1 MASTDSGPPTVI
13 PALRYHDAPAAI
25 AWLTKAFGLT
35 EGLVVP
41 GTDGII
47 EHAELHFGNGMIMLG
62 SVRDD
67 RPGGFDSA
75 SGPASLYLVVADPDG
90 HHRRALE
97 AGAEIV
103 RPLED
108 TDYGARGYTAR
119 DPEGNFWSFGNY
131 QPARP
136 AG

>member
-1 MASTDSGPPTVI
+1 MASTDSGLPTVY

-35 EGLVVP
+35 EGMVVP
-41 GTDGII
+41 GKDGVI
-47 EHAELHFGNGMIMLG
+47 EHAELRFGNGMVMLG

-67 RPGGFDSA
+67 RPDGLGAA
-75 SGPASLYLVVADPDG
+75 SGPVSLYLVVADPDE
-90 HHRRALE
+90 HHCRAVE

-119 DPEGNFWSFGNY
+119 DPEGNFWSFGTY
-131 QPARP
+131 QPAEP